1 MTFTDELWSTQWRS
15 CSFQMLCCNASPK
28 TSFRERC
35 SNAETR

>member
-1 MTFTDELWSTQWRS
+1 MRAASHARPPPSRTPERPRST
-15 CSFQMLCCNASPK
+15 SPK